1 MVTWPLFHRHHLPP
15 HNITRTNTESTERV
29 PSVPFYNV
37 CAAQSPV
44 GDRMSRLE
52 ERVDSLCNQFQ
63 KHNTDGKDNH
73 SCAMQSC
80 YSCQGRGHYNG
91 IVIGQ
96 EVQVIHLYSA
106 CYVRSLGTLV

>member
-1 MVTWPLFHRHHLPP
+1 MPFH
-15 HNITRTNTESTERV
+15 
-29 PSVPFYNV
+29 NV

-52 ERVDSLCNQFQ
+52 KRLNSLCNQFQ
-63 KHNTDGKDNH
+63 KHNTDGKENH

-80 YSCQGRGHYNG
+80 YSCQGRGHFYG

-96 EVQVIHLYSA
+96 VIQVIHLYRA
-106 CYVRSLGTLV
+106 TYVRSLGTLG